1 MKKTFE
7 KKLKDG
13 FNIEISYNFFLKSS
27 YEPYC
32 NINLILKPNGKYFT
46 LADKGI
52 FFDLPKIQ
60 IFISY
65 KKIICFRYEKSII

>member
-13 FNIEISYNFFLKSS
+13 FNIEVSYNFFLKNSH
-27 YEPYC
+27 EPYC
-32 NINLILKPNGKYFT
+32 NINLILKPNEKYFT

-52 FFDLPKIQ
+52 FFDLPKTQ
-60 IFISY
+60 MFISY
-65 KKIICFRYEKSII
+65 KKIICFRYEKTVI

>member
-13 FNIEISYNFFLKSS
+13 FNIEVSCNFFLKNSH
-27 YEPYC
+27 EPYC

-52 FFDLPKIQ
+52 FFDLPKTQ
-60 IFISY
+60 MFISY
-65 KKIICFRYEKSII
+65 KKIICFRYEKTVI